1 MPECETCGL
10 KTRVEALEEDSKRN
24 QVTHKEFFSRFE
36 AIGERMARTDEK
48 YTQIIRDTSEIKADL
63 RETKSA
69 VQALNE
75 KPGKRWEGLV
85 EKGIWA
91 VCAAVIAFLLA
102 RMGIA

>member
-1 MPECETCGL
+1 MPECESCGL
-10 KTRVEALEEDSKRN
+10 KTRVEALEEDSRRN
-24 QVTHKEFFSRFE
+24 QATHKEFFNRFE

-63 RETKSA
+63 RETKNA

-85 EKGIWA
+85 EKAIWA
-91 VCAAVIAFLLA
+91 VCAAFIAYALA
-102 RMGIA
+102 RIGL